1 MAVPVAS
8 VEQVQALAAQ
18 AAAPELV
25 AALEALAQVSAPEPV
40 AALEALAQAAA
51 PEPVAAL
58 AADRALAATEAVES
72 PGCSAPRVEV
82 AAVPPSLQW
91 SQLSRRSRP
100 LLKRQ

>member
-8 VEQVQALAAQ
+8 VEQVQALAALAQ

-25 AALEALAQVSAPEPV
+25 AALAALAQVS
-40 AALEALAQAAA
+40 A